1 MLLEAATFVVAS
13 LVHSGALLTGYE
25 HREAR
30 IAEGVIAIALL
41 LGLALTWVR
50 PAWAGAAGLAAQG
63 FALVGTMV
71 GLLMIAVGVGP
82 RTGLDLVYHAA
93 IVVLLVW
100 GLSVAARARGRTGR
114 VTSACPPV
122 R

>member
-1 MLLEAATFVVAS
+1 MLLEAVTFVVAS

-30 IAEGVIAIALL
+30 IAEGVISTTLV

-50 PAWAGAAGLAAQG
+50 PAWTGAVGLAAQA
-63 FALVGTMV
+63 FAFVGTTV

-93 IVVLLVW
+93 IVMVLVW
-100 GLSVAARARGRTGR
+100 GLSVAARARGRAER
-114 VTSACPPV
+114 VTTDRPPV